1 MLANSL
7 SQIMLSDAVIA
18 PVAEQYADESET
30 VADKMKSL
38 QESLSVDA
46 PGGSQT
52 VRVTVTDKDSLVAQK
67 ICNDIVDAGI
77 SALNASTSYATIS
90 VIFPA
95 NEAHVVVND
104 DSAVSAIGQMAAIFL
119 VLALMVIVIREL
131 SIAYKAHNA
140 AKEQ

>member
-1 MLANSL
+1 
-7 SQIMLSDAVIA
+7 
-18 PVAEQYADESET
+18 
-30 VADKMKSL
+30 MKSL
-38 QESLSVDA
+38 RENLSVYV
-46 PGGSQT
+46 PGGTQT
-52 VRVTVTDKDSLVAQK
+52 VCVTVTDDDSLVAQE

-95 NEAHVVVND
+95 SEAHVVVND

-131 SIAYKAHNA
+131 AIAYKAHNA